1 MQQKDALLLW
11 TAINKLSLQV
21 SVIKEE
27 FARMM
32 NGYSQ
37 VETKTQQTGSP
48 NSRYLVRPPGM
59 KQQ

>member
-1 MQQKDALLLW
+1 MDQKDALLLW
-11 TAINKLSLQV
+11 TAINQLSLQV

-32 NGYSQ
+32 NGDSQ
-37 VETKTQQTGSP
+37 METKTPQAGKP
-48 NSRYLVRPPGM
+48 NSQYLVRPPGM

>member
-32 NGYSQ
+32 NGDSQ
-37 VETKTQQTGSP
+37 VETKKQQAGNP
-48 NSRYLVRPPGM
+48 NNRYLVRPPGM